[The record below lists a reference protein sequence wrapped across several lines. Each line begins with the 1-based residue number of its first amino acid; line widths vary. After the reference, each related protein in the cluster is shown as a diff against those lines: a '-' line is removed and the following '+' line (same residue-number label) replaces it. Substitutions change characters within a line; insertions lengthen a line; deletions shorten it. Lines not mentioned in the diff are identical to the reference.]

1 MYAYDVLVPTPMTP
15 TAKEG
20 ERGSAGEAPHWS
32 EHEEELCEVFRL
44 LADRG
49 RMRIVLHLRAS
60 GELPV
65 AELAVGH
72 RVQQDRL
79 LPAAAPAA
87 RMPGWLHRR
96 REGRNAFYSL
106 FDEHVAE
113 LVDLVRR
120 HLEEE
125 RG

>member
-1 MYAYDVLVPTPMTP
+1 MMKAVSPTRTRSGV
-15 TAKEG
+15 ADEAL
-20 ERGSAGEAPHWS
+20 RSSA
-32 EHEEELCEVFRL
+32 HEEELCEVFRL

-49 RMRIVLHLRAS
+49 RMRIVLHLHAT
-60 GELPV
+60 GELGV
-65 AELAVGH
+65 SELAAAIGLSKTACS
-72 RVQQDRL
+72 QQLRL
-79 LPAAAPAA
+79 LRSA
-87 RMPGWLHRR
+87 RLVQRR
-96 REGRNAFYSL
+96 REGRNAYYSL

>member
-1 MYAYDVLVPTPMTP
+1 MSTPMTA
-15 TAKEG
+15 TAKESEQ
-20 ERGSAGEAPHWS
+20 ERAGEASHWS
-32 EHEEELCEVFRL
+32 AHEEELCEVFRL

-49 RMRIVLHLRAS
+49 RMRIVLHLRAT
-60 GELPV
+60 G
-65 AELAVGH
+65 ELAVSELAAATGLSKTACS
-72 RVQQDRL
+72 QQLRL
-79 LPAAAPAA
+79 LRGA
-87 RMPGWLHRR
+87 RLVHRR

-113 LVDLVRR
+113 LVDLLRR

>member
-1 MYAYDVLVPTPMTP
+1 MSRTAATP
-15 TAKEG
+15 
-20 ERGSAGEAPHWS
+20 RWS

-65 AELAVGH
+65 AELASATELSKTACS
-72 RVQQDRL
+72 QQLRL
-79 LPAAAPAA
+79 LRGA
-87 RMPGWLHRR
+87 RLVVRR

-120 HLEEE
+120 HLEED

>member
-1 MYAYDVLVPTPMTP
+1 MAATKTTRTDD
-15 TAKEG
+15 
-20 ERGSAGEAPHWS
+20 APRLARWS
-32 EHEEELCEVFRL
+32 GQVEELCEVFRL

-49 RMRIVLHLRAS
+49 RMRIVLHLRES
-60 GELPV
+60 GEMTV
-65 AELAVGH
+65 AELARAAGLTTTACS
-72 RVQQDRL
+72 QQLRL
-79 LPAAAPAA
+79 LRTA
-87 RMPGWLHRR
+87 RLVQRR
-96 REGRNAFYSL
+96 REGRHAHYSL

>member
-1 MYAYDVLVPTPMTP
+1 V
-15 TAKEG
+15 TAAVRSRRG
-20 ERGSAGEAPHWS
+20 EKADEPPRWPER
-32 EHEEELCEVFRL
+32 EEELCEVFRL

-49 RMRIVLHLRAS
+49 RMRIVLHLRMAD
-60 GELPV
+60 
-65 AELAVGH
+65 ELAVSELAVSELAAATGLSKTACS
-72 RVQQDRL
+72 QQLRL
-79 LPAAAPAA
+79 LRGA
-87 RMPGWLHRR
+87 RLVHRR

-120 HLEEE
+120 HLEQE

>member
-1 MYAYDVLVPTPMTP
+1 MALAFET
-15 TAKEG
+15 
-20 ERGSAGEAPHWS
+20 PHWS
-32 EHEEELCEVFRL
+32 VHEEELCEVFRL

-49 RMRIVLHLRAS
+49 RTRIVLHLRAS
-60 GELPV
+60 GELSV
-65 AELAVGH
+65 TELARATGLSTTACS
-72 RVQQDRL
+72 QQLRL
-79 LPAAAPAA
+79 L
-87 RMPGWLHRR
+87 RTTRLVHRR
-96 REGRNAFYSL
+96 REGRHAYYSL

>member
-1 MYAYDVLVPTPMTP
+1 MAAAATRSRQ
-15 TAKEG
+15 G
-20 ERGSAGEAPHWS
+20 APEDAPARS
-32 EHEEELCEVFRL
+32 EHVEELCEVFRL

-65 AELAVGH
+65 GELAGATGLSGAACS
-72 RVQQDRL
+72 QQLRL
-79 LPAAAPAA
+79 LRTA
-87 RMPGWLHRR
+87 RLVHRR
-96 REGRNAFYSL
+96 REGRHAYYSL

>member
-1 MYAYDVLVPTPMTP
+1 MT
-15 TAKEG
+15 
-20 ERGSAGEAPHWS
+20 SAAIESGRVEARRAPRWS

-49 RMRIVLHLRAS
+49 RMRIVLQLHAG
-60 GELPV
+60 GELAV
-65 AELAVGH
+65 AELAAATGLSKTACS
-72 RVQQDRL
+72 QQLRL
-79 LPAAAPAA
+79 LRGA
-87 RMPGWLHRR
+87 RLVRRR
-96 REGRNAFYSL
+96 REGRHAYYSL
-106 FDEHVAE
+106 FDAHVAE